1 MNILPLS
8 KTTTE
13 YEMRTVKLEI
23 NRDWREHENVY

>member
-13 YEMRTVKLEI
+13 YEMRAVKLEI